1 MASLSK
7 DYSRLATSA
16 YRDLR
21 INIFSLKNEQAG
33 KLLRILH
40 GPKRSICCIAFS
52 RKDSSIIAAGDE
64 SGLTCIW
71 QLSEEETFV
80 APLEQTKANLPW

>member
-1 MASLSK
+1 MAALSK
-7 DYSRLATSA
+7 DHSRLATSA

-21 INIFSLKNEQAG
+21 INIWSLENEQAG
-33 KLLRILH
+33 KLFKILH

-52 RKDSSIIAAGDE
+52 NNDSSIIAAGDE

-71 QLSEEETFV
+71 QLSQEETFA
-80 APLEQTKANLPW
+80 APIEQTKANLPW